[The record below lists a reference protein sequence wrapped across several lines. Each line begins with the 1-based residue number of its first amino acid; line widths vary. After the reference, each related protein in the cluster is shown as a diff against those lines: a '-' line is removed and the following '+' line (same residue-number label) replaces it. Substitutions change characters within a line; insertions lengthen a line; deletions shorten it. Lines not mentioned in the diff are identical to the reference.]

1 MYKIGVYLL
10 AGLAVLFG
18 LIVGTLNS
26 ERVILDLLWVELDWP
41 LGLIMVASFVV
52 GLLMGL
58 AVLWLARVL
67 PLRMKLRSLRK
78 KLSSSEM
85 PAADSDSTVPKL
97 SEG

>member
-1 MYKIGVYLL
+1 MSLTDALQQLSDGEDLSSETMDAAMSQIMQGEADPAQIG
-10 AGLAVLFG
+10 
-18 LIVGTLNS
+18 
-26 ERVILDLLWVELDWP
+26 
-41 LGLIMVASFVV
+41 